1 MLSLDL
7 GDGLALAPLEPWQAA
22 EFAAYVE
29 AHRAHLR
36 PWLPW
41 AVSITDEASACA
53 FLQRY
58 ADRQARDEGRIY
70 GLWEDDRLVGGTLFR
85 VFDAAGGTCEIGV
98 WLAPDAVG
106 RGLVTR
112 AARAM
117 VDWAVGTRGLR
128 RVEWHCVSE
137 NLPSRAVAERLGM
150 QLEGVLRESWEHDG
164 RWWDTE
170 VWAVLG
176 AEWRA
181 GRTT

>member
-85 VFDAAGGTCEIGV
+85 VFDAAAGTCEIGV

-106 RGLVTR
+106 HGLVTHFDT
-112 AARAM
+112 ACDHNVIARY
-117 VDWAVGTRGLR
+117 G
-128 RVEWHCVSE
+128 E
-137 NLPSRAVAERLGM
+137 NLQPLVRLLM
-150 QLEGVLRESWEHDG
+150 DEKVQV
-164 RWWDTE
+164 
-170 VWAVLG
+170 
-176 AEWRA
+176 
-181 GRTT
+181 